1 MTNIQP
7 KRIDQTQQQNYQSR
21 YEISDDATRYAQSRF
36 PFPPFSIRFTTS
48 NVNEKQ
54 VAQDVVDN
62 WKKNRQVDVAIIN
75 VRRST
80 KKCQNN
86 EYDFLIY
93 VKDAGSFCAL
103 FKSSNWPKK
112 IGGECYTFPS
122 MPSFPP
128 QVSIIIKNVDLKMVY
143 PDIHNVIRLTN
154 KSEYP
159 IKLIKVEILS
169 MATRDEIV
177 TSGRLSLNGITYEVV
192 GYLAPASVLICSKC
206 MGIGHLK
213 KQCKQNLTTCKVCG
227 STCTNTR
234 DHNCSL
240 ICKCIHCGGDH
251 YSNALK
257 CPVVKNYR
265 AELTKKLLC
274 MKTTATYP
282 PTSQSSINFTNYS
295 YDPANFPPLPSAP
308 RWSVNSDNTNPMVI
322 KIEELI
328 SGMSKVNNA
337 LEKIVRKNDQLEQF
351 LVDTSDK
358 IDTLT
363 TKVNDLNTI
372 NKNFE
377 K

>member
-1 MTNIQP
+1 M
-7 KRIDQTQQQNYQSR
+7 
-21 YEISDDATRYAQSRF
+21 
-36 PFPPFSIRFTTS
+36 
-48 NVNEKQ
+48 
-54 VAQDVVDN
+54 
-62 WKKNRQVDVAIIN
+62 
-75 VRRST
+75 
-80 KKCQNN
+80 KCQNN

-93 VKDAGSFCAL
+93 VKDTGSFCAL

-112 IGGECYTFPS
+112 IGGECFTFPS

-128 QVSIIIKNVDLKMVY
+128 QLSIIIKNVDLRIDSNEISADLKMVY
-143 PDIHNVIRLTN
+143 PAIHNVIRLKN
-154 KSEYP
+154 KSQYP

-169 MATRDEIV
+169 MATRDEII
-177 TSGRLSLNGITYEVV
+177 TSGRLSLNGITYEVED
-192 GYLAPASVLICSKC
+192 YLAPASVLICSKC
-206 MGIGHLK
+206 MGIGHFK

-227 STCTNTR
+227 STCTDTR

-265 AELTKKLLC
+265 AELIKKLLC

-282 PTSQSSINFTNYS
+282 PTSQSSIKFTNYN

-308 RWSVNSDNTNPMVI
+308 RWSINSDSTNPLVI

-328 SGMSKVNNA
+328 SGMSKVNIA

-351 LVDTSDK
+351 LVVTSDK
-358 IDTLT
+358 MDVLT
-363 TKVNDLNTI
+363 SKVNDLSMI
-372 NKNFE
+372 NKTFE
-377 K
+377 KELSQHEIKLARHENLFSKLVLPMLDEISSFMTSMNVGKHGSTLDADFKVKLNRMRTQLNNASQDKTF